1 LVCEILI
8 GLKGEFVAEPII
20 KVHNVEKAYGALR
33 VLKGVSLDI
42 YPGEVVCII
51 GPSGSGKTTLLRCMN
66 FLEEYSAGE
75 IFFED
80 KLVGYRMKG
89 ERRVKDSGA
98 SLGQLRAKLG
108 MVFQRFYLW
117 PHKTTIEN
125 VIEGPIVVS
134 GIDRASALKSGYEL
148 LEKVGLRDKADVYP
162 NKLSGGQM
170 QRAAIARALAMK
182 PKAMLFDEP
191 TSALDPELVGEV
203 LEVIKNLAREGMTMV
218 VVTHEIAFARE
229 VSDRVV
235 MMDEGEI
242 IEIGPPA
249 SLLRSP
255 SHERTRTFI
264 SKVLS

>member
-1 LVCEILI
+1 M
-8 GLKGEFVAEPII
+8 AEPII
-20 KVHNVEKAYGALR
+20 KVRNVGKAFGALR
-33 VLKGVSLDI
+33 VLKNVSLDV

-51 GPSGSGKTTLLRCMN
+51 GPSGSGKTTLLRCLN
-66 FLEEYSAGE
+66 FLEEYDEGD
-75 IFFED
+75 IFFEG
-80 KLVGYRMKG
+80 KLVGYLIKG
-89 ERRVKDSGA
+89 NRRVKDTGN
-98 SLGQLRAKLG
+98 SLGQLRAQLG

-125 VIEGPIVVS
+125 VIEGPIIVA
-134 GIDRASALKSGYEL
+134 GRDRVSALECGFDL
-148 LEKVGLRDKADVYP
+148 LEKVGLRDKAEVYP
-162 NKLSGGQM
+162 SKLSGGQM

-203 LEVIKNLAREGMTMV
+203 LEVMKALAREGMTMV

-229 VSDRVV
+229 VADRIV
-235 MMDEGEI
+235 MMDCGEI
-242 IEIGPPA
+242 IEVGAPT

-264 SKVLS
+264 SKVLSS